1 MKLILTTAVAATIM
15 MAACNRDNTSPTT
28 YSPSDYIKSSENLTI
43 PAAVELPANAT
54 GNTRIATFYAEGV
67 QKYKAKLKTGSTN
80 EYEWLFVAPQAD
92 LYDVNHKKV
101 GTHSAGPTWQLLN
114 STTDSIY
121 AQQFTPAR
129 TAPSPDAS
137 SIDWLLLQPKTGKT
151 PTGFFSQVSYIQRIA
166 TLGGKAPSTPPASA
180 NETIDVKY
188 VAVYRFSKKN
198 P

>member
-1 MKLILTTAVAATIM
+1 MKLILTTAVAALIM
-15 MAACNRDNTSPTT
+15 MTACKRDNASPTT
-28 YSPSDYIKSSENLTI
+28 YSPSDYISKSDNLVI
-43 PAAVELPANAT
+43 PAGIELPANAT

-80 EYEWLFVAPQAD
+80 EYEWTFVAPQAD
-92 LYDVNHKKV
+92 LYNKDHRKV

-114 STTDSIY
+114 SVTDSIY

-129 TAPSPDAS
+129 TAPSPDG

-151 PTGFFSQVSYIQRIA
+151 PTGFFAEVSYIQRIA
-166 TLGGKAPSTPPASA
+166 TLGGKAPATPPATA
-180 NETIDVKY
+180 TETIDVKY